1 MLASSPDQTRFF
13 GLDVGQWP
21 SQWAA
26 AGEWLLRSRALRW
39 LTPLVRVELTRANGQ
54 ASAWDMAQG
63 LASPA
68 GGAHG
73 KPDEGYVRAVELLPE
88 QVLRRQLVLP
98 HLGRADLAR
107 AVALE
112 VSAMTPFPPE
122 RTASA
127 FAVVPGQGDTLT
139 VDVALTSVQEI
150 EKRLQQFAST
160 AARPAGNE
168 ALPEVWV
175 LPEGVSDST
184 PAFAPLIFEGY
195 GGAQRRS
202 LTARGLGV
210 RGGLLLLALLL
221 LGALAVTPTL
231 QTRLKAV
238 QAQQAFDEL
247 NTQAKPQLTQREQMV
262 KQSERLQA
270 IGKIAEQ
277 QLAPLPVLDML
288 TRALPDGSWLSTLRM
303 EGTKVTVNGLAD
315 DAAALVRN
323 LSKQKGVA
331 EVRSPSPATRVGSSA
346 KETFTLEI
354 TLDPVVYGVLRSGAT
369 K

>member
-39 LTPLVRVELTRANGQ
+39 LTPQVRVELTQANGQ
-54 ASAWDMAQG
+54 SSSWDMAHG
-63 LASPA
+63 LARPA
-68 GGAHG
+68 EGA
-73 KPDEGYVRAVELLPE
+73 EARSVRAIELLPE

-98 HLGRADLAR
+98 QLGRADLAR

-112 VSAMTPFPPE
+112 VAAMTPFPPE

-127 FAVVPGQGDTLT
+127 FAAVPGQGNTLA
-139 VDVALTSVQEI
+139 VDVALTSLQEI
-150 EKRLQQFAST
+150 EKRLQQAATPPAST
-160 AARPAGNE
+160 VGREAA
-168 ALPEVWV
+168 PEVWV
-175 LPEGVSDST
+175 LPDGVSGSSR
-184 PAFAPLIFEGY
+184 AFAPLIFEGY
-195 GGAQRRS
+195 GGAERRR
-202 LTARGLGV
+202 LTRRGQGL

-221 LGALAVTPTL
+221 VGALAVTPTA
-231 QTRLKAV
+231 QTRLRAI

-247 NTQAKPQLTQREQMV
+247 NAQAKPQLAQREKLV
-262 KQSERLQA
+262 KETERLQA
-270 IGKIAEQ
+270 IAKIAEQ
-277 QLAPLPVLDML
+277 QLAPLPVLDLL
-288 TRALPDGSWLSTLRM
+288 TRALPDSAALSTFRM
-303 EGTKVTVNGLAD
+303 EGTKVMINGIAD

-323 LSKQKGVA
+323 LGRQPGVG
-331 EVRSPSPATRVGSSA
+331 EVRSPSPATRVGNSK

-354 TLDPVVYGVLRSGAT
+354 TLDPAVYGVLRAGAA